1 MDSSKTITEIK
12 SSFVRNQIR
21 ILSVAL
27 EPSEDWREYGP
38 SSEDDIPDKMVE
50 DVLQK
55 LNAVLKK
62 HNRAVFSSQ
71 AIHHVARQIESLY
84 WSSIDVESGGE
95 LSQGL
100 VIDKGTDLTSSRSI
114 CRLPEQWRDGDDINE
129 DGKLRYEQLQQR
141 LLELDNR
148 RKKQQ
153 ERLAQY
159 KQLKE
164 LLEPFKDPQVNI
176 QPNLVTR
183 DSPLGQEIDR
193 MRMLVAKVTSRID
206 RARVNI
212 ELEGISQRMNDP
224 DAKLSAEG
232 GTACAVEISNTSV
245 ESQGFVPRHRRARS
259 LVSEQDLVRFRAEV
273 LGIPPTGGTRA
284 ADKAPD
290 AADEDDELTELNL
303 AFSSASMSMTSNTS
317 NTSSTSNTGLSPS
330 PNTNPGAG
338 AGPSNNFYDHNNNIN
353 NSNSFISSGPIMT
366 GLARQSP
373 SPGPPSTQNGVMGPI
388 NVGMPVNAG
397 HQMDLNHLYEMV
409 LELSDVL
416 KNNRDMTKGIIDS
429 AEEIMKRAA
438 TEGASPT
445 LQQVNGEVTVLKS
458 KATRIAELER
468 SLARE
473 RSLVEALKREQV
485 ENTKLIGEY
494 ETAVG
499 TMVEQIR
506 HYCQN
511 NNMHYL
517 AQKRH
522 YNNLLQAERDAHL
535 ESRLDRD
542 NWHAKAMRC
551 SEMIRTAYRLRCEEE
566 EVPIRVISGLQNEVR
581 AYRNALGM
589 EPEKP
594 EEEYGWEILK
604 DLPPGVD

>member
-1 MDSSKTITEIK
+1 MLKRRHHSAE
-12 SSFVRNQIR
+12 N
-21 ILSVAL
+21 SV
-27 EPSEDWREYGP
+27 
-38 SSEDDIPDKMVE
+38 
-50 DVLQK
+50 
-55 LNAVLKK
+55 
-62 HNRAVFSSQ
+62 
-71 AIHHVARQIESLY
+71 
-84 WSSIDVESGGE
+84 
-95 LSQGL
+95 
-100 VIDKGTDLTSSRSI
+100 
-114 CRLPEQWRDGDDINE
+114 
-129 DGKLRYEQLQQR
+129 
-141 LLELDNR
+141 
-148 RKKQQ
+148 KQQ
-153 ERLAQY
+153 EQRG
-159 KQLKE
+159 
-164 LLEPFKDPQVNI
+164 
-176 QPNLVTR
+176 
-183 DSPLGQEIDR
+183 DS
-193 MRMLVAKVTSRID
+193 A
-206 RARVNI
+206 
-212 ELEGISQRMNDP
+212 
-224 DAKLSAEG
+224 
-232 GTACAVEISNTSV
+232 ACAVEVSNTLV
-245 ESQGFVPRHRRARS
+245 DSQEGFVPRHRRARS

-273 LGIPPTGGTRA
+273 LGIPPRSATGA
-284 ADKAPD
+284 ADKASD

-303 AFSSASMSMTSNTS
+303 AFSSASMSMASNAS
-317 NTSSTSNTGLSPS
+317 SSSSSSSTAAGPPPSLNTTSTAGTGPFAHFYDPNNISNNGSSFNSPS
-330 PNTNPGAG
+330 SMMAG
-338 AGPSNNFYDHNNNIN
+338 MS
-353 NSNSFISSGPIMT
+353 
-366 GLARQSP
+366 RQSP
-373 SPGPPSTQNGVMGPI
+373 SPATPSTQNGAMGPMH
-388 NVGMPVNAG
+388 VGMPVNAG

-445 LQQVNGEVTVLKS
+445 LQQVNGEVT
-458 KATRIAELER
+458 AARIAELER

-473 RSLVEALKREQV
+473 KSLVEALKREQV

-566 EVPIRVISGLQNEVR
+566 ELPIRIISGLQNEVR

-604 DLPPGVD
+604 DLPPGAD

>member
-1 MDSSKTITEIK
+1 MD
-12 SSFVRNQIR
+12 
-21 ILSVAL
+21 ILNA
-27 EPSEDWREYGP
+27 EPSE
-38 SSEDDIPDKMVE
+38 
-50 DVLQK
+50 
-55 LNAVLKK
+55 
-62 HNRAVFSSQ
+62 
-71 AIHHVARQIESLY
+71 
-84 WSSIDVESGGE
+84 
-95 LSQGL
+95 
-100 VIDKGTDLTSSRSI
+100 
-114 CRLPEQWRDGDDINE
+114 
-129 DGKLRYEQLQQR
+129 
-141 LLELDNR
+141 
-148 RKKQQ
+148 Q
-153 ERLAQY
+153 EE
-159 KQLKE
+159 KE
-164 LLEPFKDPQVNI
+164 
-176 QPNLVTR
+176 
-183 DSPLGQEIDR
+183 
-193 MRMLVAKVTSRID
+193 
-206 RARVNI
+206 
-212 ELEGISQRMNDP
+212 EGS
-224 DAKLSAEG
+224 
-232 GTACAVEISNTSV
+232 TACAVEISNTSG

-259 LVSEQDLVRFRAEV
+259 LASRQDLVQFRAEV
-273 LGIPPTGGTRA
+273 LGIRPASGTGA

-303 AFSSASMSMTSNTS
+303 AFSSASMSMTSNTTNS
-317 NTSSTSNTGLSPS
+317 TSSTSNTGPSPS
-330 PNTNPGAG
+330 PNTGSGAG
-338 AGPSNNFYDHNNNIN
+338 AGPFSNFYDHNNSSN
-353 NSNSFISSGPIMT
+353 NSNSFNSPGPAMT
-366 GLARQSP
+366 GLSRPSP
-373 SPGPPSTQNGVMGPI
+373 SPGTPSIQNGVMGPM
-388 NVGMPVNAG
+388 NVGMGMPVNAG

-438 TEGASPT
+438 TEGASPA
-445 LQQVNGEVTVLKS
+445 LQQVNGEVT
-458 KATRIAELER
+458 AARIAELER

-473 RSLVEALKREQV
+473 KSLVEALKREQV

-566 EVPIRVISGLQNEVR
+566 EAPIRVISGLQNEVR